1 MRNPEQNSKTQW
13 KTFGTTTG
21 VKHISIKKLA
31 DSGAD
36 IRVVVGAQ
44 YVATEKLTTNFVFD
58 ISPKVTGR
66 YSDGYCFSQN
76 NYATLAIMVDAA
88 YDLYVVQSWWSMRES
103 ASTTV
108 PINDETVKLEV
119 YYR

>member
-1 MRNPEQNSKTQW
+1 M
-13 KTFGTTTG
+13 
-21 VKHISIKKLA
+21 A

-44 YVATEKLTTNFVFD
+44 YVATGKLTTNFVFD

-76 NYATLAIMVDAA
+76 NYCSLAIIVDEL
-88 YDLYVVQSWWSMRES
+88 YDLYVAESWWSMRES
-103 ASTTV
+103 ANSTI
-108 PINDETVKLEV
+108 PINDETVRVEV
-119 YYR
+119 HYR

>member
-1 MRNPEQNSKTQW
+1 M
-13 KTFGTTTG
+13 
-21 VKHISIKKLA
+21 A

-44 YVATEKLTTNFVFD
+44 YVVAQKLITNFVFD
-58 ISPKVTGR
+58 LSPNVIGR

-76 NYATLAIMVDAA
+76 NYATVAIIVDEA
-88 YDLYVVQSWWSMRES
+88 YDLYVMRSWWSMRES
-103 ASTTV
+103 ASTTI
-108 PINDETVKLEV
+108 PINDETVKMEV